1 MTSLARSLKNAWQ
14 NTRRVMHGNLATMS
28 FTSMLG
34 MFSRSMAYPYVSLY
48 ILALHGDPEQIGLIN
63 ALAPL
68 LGLIA
73 FPLGGYLADH
83 VGRVK
88 LMGWTTII
96 AASMELL
103 YAVAPSWEWLALA
116 SLLMGFSVVQF
127 PAQSALLADSTT
139 PQDRSRAI
147 GLMNTISS
155 LPSMAAP
162 WVAGLVID
170 AVGIDPGARYLY
182 AFLGCGNILVG
193 FAVLRLLHE
202 TRSTPPEPF
211 HLAMVPRLLWSTYSG
226 LGALLRPIPRTA
238 LAVGIIGVIGLA
250 VNAIAG
256 PFWVVQAIDGLGLTA
271 TEWGIILL
279 LESAVRILS
288 MAPAGVLAD
297 RIGRSRCMLLSLSML
312 AVALPLFTVVHGYWG
327 VLFVRLLIGLADGIF
342 VPASVALLAD
352 SIPRQMRGR
361 VLAAI
366 GQGSVLIGSSSGGT
380 GGPALGY
387 LVIVPLILSSLASGY
402 IYDAGVRLPW
412 LVSFGLILVTL
423 VIAALYVRDPHQAE
437 V

>member
-1 MTSLARSLKNAWQ
+1 MTSLARSLKSAWQ
-14 NTRRVMHGNLATMS
+14 STRRVMRGNLATMS

-34 MFSRSMAYPYVSLY
+34 MFARSMAYPYVSLY

-68 LGLIA
+68 LGLLA

-96 AASMELL
+96 AASIELF

-170 AVGIDPGARYLY
+170 AVGIDPGVRYLY

-193 FAVLRLLHE
+193 FTVLRLLHE
-202 TRSTPPEPF
+202 TRSTPPERF

-226 LGALLRPIPRTA
+226 LGALLRQIPRTA

-250 VNAIAG
+250 INAIAG
-256 PFWVVQAIDGLGLTA
+256 PFWVVQAIDGLGLSA

-279 LESAVRILS
+279 FESAVRILS

-297 RIGRSRCMLLSLSML
+297 RIGRSRCMLLSLAML

-327 VLFVRLLIGLADGIF
+327 VLCVRLFIGLADGIF

-352 SIPRQMRGR
+352 SIPRQIRGR

-387 LVIVPLILSSLASGY
+387 VVIVPLILSSLASGY
-402 IYDAGVRLPW
+402 IYDAGVSLPW
-412 LVSFGLILVTL
+412 LVSFVLILVTL

-437 V
+437 D